1 MDIIYTQDI
10 SCIHIRLMLMD
21 IKTYTQLNIHTRHIL
36 HSYKAYVDGY
46 KNLHTTK
53 YTHNKTYTQLYKAY
67 IHTRHILH
75 SYKAHV
81 DGYKNLHTTKYTHK
95 TYLAFI

>member
-1 MDIIYTQDI
+1 MNARYVLCVYLVVCKFLYPSTF
-10 SCIHIRLMLMD
+10 HIRLMLMD

-53 YTHNKTYTQLYKAY
+53 YTH
-67 IHTRHILH
+67 
-75 SYKAHV
+75 
-81 DGYKNLHTTKYTHK
+81 K

>member
-1 MDIIYTQDI
+1 
-10 SCIHIRLMLMD
+10 MD

-36 HSYKAYVDGY
+36 HSYKAHSHKAYVDGY

-53 YTHNKTYTQLYKAY
+53 YKAY
-67 IHTRHILH
+67 VDGYKNLHKLNIHTRHILH

>member
-1 MDIIYTQDI
+1 
-10 SCIHIRLMLMD
+10 MD

-36 HSYKAYVDGY
+36 HSYKAHVDGY
-46 KNLHTTK
+46 KMLMDIKN
-53 YTHNKTYTQLYKAY
+53 YTQLN

>member
-1 MDIIYTQDI
+1 
-10 SCIHIRLMLMD
+10 MD
-21 IKTYTQLNIHTRHIL
+21 IKTYTQLNILHIHTQLNIHTRHIL

-46 KNLHTTK
+46 KNLH
-53 YTHNKTYTQLYKAY
+53 
-67 IHTRHILH
+67 RHILH

>member
-1 MDIIYTQDI
+1 
-10 SCIHIRLMLMD
+10 MD

-36 HSYKAYVDGY
+36 HSYKAYDGY

-53 YTHNKTYTQLYKAY
+53 YTHKMDIKTYTQLN

>member
-1 MDIIYTQDI
+1 
-10 SCIHIRLMLMD
+10 MD
-21 IKTYTQLNIHTRHIL
+21 IKTYTQLN
-36 HSYKAYVDGY
+36 
-46 KNLHTTK
+46 
-53 YTHNKTYTQLYKAY
+53 

-95 TYLAFI
+95 TYLAFTQGLKSMDVKKWFLKNRLKSTQLRFSK

>member
-1 MDIIYTQDI
+1 
-10 SCIHIRLMLMD
+10 MD

-53 YTHNKTYTQLYKAY
+53 YTH
-67 IHTRHILH
+67 
-75 SYKAHV
+75 
-81 DGYKNLHTTKYTHK
+81 K
-95 TYLAFI
+95 TYLAFTQGLC

>member
-1 MDIIYTQDI
+1 
-10 SCIHIRLMLMD
+10 MD
-21 IKTYTQLNIHTRHIL
+21 IKTYTQLN
-36 HSYKAYVDGY
+36 
-46 KNLHTTK
+46 
-53 YTHNKTYTQLYKAY
+53 

-95 TYLAFI
+95 TYLAYKAHVDGYKNLHTTKYTHKTYLAFI

>member
-1 MDIIYTQDI
+1 
-10 SCIHIRLMLMD
+10 MD
-21 IKTYTQLNIHTRHIL
+21 IKTYTQLN
-36 HSYKAYVDGY
+36 
-46 KNLHTTK
+46 
-53 YTHNKTYTQLYKAY
+53 

-95 TYLAFI
+95 TYLNIHTRHILHSYKAYVDGYKNLHTTKYTHKTYLAFI

>member
-1 MDIIYTQDI
+1 
-10 SCIHIRLMLMD
+10 MD

-46 KNLHTTK
+46 KNLH
-53 YTHNKTYTQLYKAY
+53 KARHMLMD
-67 IHTRHILH
+67 IRHILH
-75 SYKAHV
+75 SHGYKNLHKLNIHTRHKAYV

-95 TYLAFI
+95 IYLAFI